1 MPNKFYYFILGII
14 LWSGFGAI
22 IGNLSANILNY
33 TWVNQAVV
41 GGVIIGAMIGFL
53 VCLTGLSVSVRG
65 RFSAVIL
72 WMLAG
77 SLIGASI
84 GFKSIILFGGY
95 PHNNQADLSFITLA
109 PAGLIIGTL
118 LGTITGLMLWKYRHP
133 E

>member
-1 MPNKFYYFILGII
+1 MQNKFYYFILGII

-33 TWVNQAVV
+33 TWVKQAVV
-41 GGVIIGAMIGFL
+41 GGVIIGAMIGFIVGL
-53 VCLTGLSVSVRG
+53 AGLSASFRG

-84 GFKSIILFGGY
+84 GFKSVILFGGY
-95 PHNNQADLSFITLA
+95 SHNNQADLSFIALA
-109 PAGLIIGTL
+109 PVGLAIGTL